1 MNMSCSR
8 AHRSRSRLIALVTL
22 GSAAGAGAM
31 YLLDP
36 IRGRRR
42 RQAVRQRTA
51 GAIRDIERS
60 GSRRIRFRAAVVR
73 GRWKGLAHRLR
84 PTPPPELDDAELAH
98 KVQSIV
104 FRDRNVPKGRISINA
119 EDGCVVLRG
128 QVDQPELIA
137 ELEQSVRRIA
147 GVRDVENLLHPAGA
161 PAPERRPRRRMR

>member
-1 MNMSCSR
+1 MVQR
-8 AHRSRSRLIALVTL
+8 LRGRRPRSRQIALLTL
-22 GSAAGAGAM
+22 GSVAGAGAM

-36 IRGRRR
+36 TRGRRR

-51 GAIRDIERS
+51 HLARGVARRT
-60 GSRRIRFRAAVVR
+60 SRRIRVRAAFVR
-73 GRWKGLAHRLR
+73 GRWRGLVHRLV

-137 ELEQSVRRIA
+137 ELERSVRRVA
-147 GVRDVENLLHPAGA
+147 GVRDVENLLHVTGA
-161 PAPERRPRRRMR
+161 PAPERQPRKQAP